1 MFPTIKLIKTYS
13 YEDRKIVYSPSS
25 HNLPNFS
32 PKFEKKKCKDHKE
45 LILDKDSFKKT
56 SSFNDPYAYP
66 N

>member
-13 YEDRKIVYSPSS
+13 YEDRKIVYSPSQI
-25 HNLPNFS
+25 LPNFS
-32 PKFEKKKCKDHKE
+32 PKFEKKKYKLHKE